1 MDRPKSGS
9 EALKESLS
17 SKIANMPEFEHVAD
31 AFKSLKLAV
40 TGGRDKD
47 KDKKDEPP
55 DAPPVPEKDPYQP
68 RYPAHRRSS
77 DDVLPSLRP
86 NALSTTTY
94 PAAMQMPIPQT
105 SYLDRDPLATNPLPR
120 PPMLH
125 PALAASAP
133 ATPPRMP
140 NPYPGPRQMSMP
152 RPDVQQP
159 YGASAPSLLP
169 QPSTPPRHAA
179 PWPANLQP
187 SGGSYRPSSDPYLN
201 GFSTPQPARPAP
213 PMSPPADTSAPGRQR
228 ASSVPPTPTSATPDN
243 QCSAITKSG
252 KRCTRQVKS
261 GPALLYQ
268 SPGVLLERF
277 CFQHTKDVLQP
288 TGFYSHAKDN
298 TWVTFAEWIPEYLQP
313 ETQASLRAEMEKP
326 ASLADKPGYIYA
338 YEIRNPKT
346 PKEVHI
352 KVGRAINLVKRL
364 DEWGKQCVSR
374 EVILR
379 GWWPGTVEDNDQDN
393 NNSVNGSVSLLKG
406 RINPGEPGKYCH
418 RLERLIHLE
427 LSDVALNNVHLTP
440 EFSKSKKAKSKSTP
454 ASPPPSS
461 SKSAKITKKPCPDC
475 GAVHKEIFTLER
487 ATSGK
492 LKDREWEA
500 VVQPIIEKW
509 GSFVKEY
516 V

>member
-1 MDRPKSGS
+1 MDGSKSPPKGNTSTDP
-9 EALKESLS
+9 
-17 SKIANMPEFEHVAD
+17 NPPEFEHVAE
-31 AFKSLKLAV
+31 AFRSLRVSVA
-40 TGGRDKD
+40 GGNPSELG
-47 KDKKDEPP
+47 KDKKEKELPPIPPEPQ
-55 DAPPVPEKDPYQP
+55 KDPYQP
-68 RYPAHRRSS
+68 RYPAHRRTS
-77 DDVLPSLRP
+77 DEILPSLRP
-86 NALSTTTY
+86 NIPSSTVY
-94 PAAMQMPIPQT
+94 PPAISMPVPQT
-105 SYLDRDPLATNPLPR
+105 SYLDRDPLASNPLPR

-125 PALAASAP
+125 PALAATSPP

-140 NPYPGPRQMSMP
+140 NPYPQPRRMSMP
-152 RPDVQQP
+152 RPDLQQP
-159 YGASAPSLLP
+159 YGASAPSVLP
-169 QPSTPPRHAA
+169 EPVTPPRSTVPWPPPSLQPSTTT
-179 PWPANLQP
+179 
-187 SGGSYRPSSDPYLN
+187 YRPQSDPYLN
-201 GFSTPQPARPAP
+201 GFSTPQPPRPAP
-213 PMSPPADTSAPGRQR
+213 PMSPPASTPAPSRQR
-228 ASSVPPTPTSATPDN
+228 AASVPPTDTIPDN
-243 QCSAITKSG
+243 QCSAITKAG

-268 SPGVLLERF
+268 SPGVLLDRF

-298 TWVTFAEWIPEYLQP
+298 TWVTFEDWIPDYLQP
-313 ETQASLRAEMEKP
+313 DTQAALRAEMEKP

-338 YEIRNPKT
+338 YEIRNPNT

-393 NNSVNGSVSLLKG
+393 NDSVNGSVSLLKG
-406 RINPGEPGKYCH
+406 KIKPGEPGKYCH

-427 LSDVALNNVHLTP
+427 LSDVALNSAHLGAAFT
-440 EFSKSKKAKSKSTP
+440 KSGKGKVAPTSIAAT
-454 ASPPPSS
+454 S
-461 SKSAKITKKPCPDC
+461 SKTTKIVKKPCPDC

-487 ATSGK
+487 AMTGK
-492 LKDREWEA
+492 IKNREWES